1 MNAPNPAVGLFE
13 SLASSAWDWLG
24 AARQLRL
31 NFSEDTISDLTAL
44 EIARRASSQAAVR
57 RVSKYKERFV
67 GFDWL
72 WVIRRSGGGHAI
84 YVVQAKKMR
93 IDQSNTYRYG
103 RVKYPSNPP
112 YQIEALQAF
121 ARHIDAV
128 PLYCFYNNVE
138 GLALARYWHCQRER
152 LPSPPQLGCTLVPI
166 NIAHSV
172 HNGRIRNNF
181 YAIHSRPEA
190 IPWRCLFHRECTT
203 FDLYSVS
210 ERDDKAEGQMQARSR
225 GSAVAEYL
233 TERVP
238 EDSNPIDFDDFVS
251 RFDLE
256 EIIDSYKEGS
266 WRSLMER
273 TVSVRLDD

>member
-1 MNAPNPAVGLFE
+1 MNAPNPAVRLFE

-31 NFSEDTISDLTAL
+31 GFSEDTISDLTAL
-44 EIARRASSQAAVR
+44 EIARQVSSQAAVR
-57 RVSKYKERFV
+57 RVSKYDEKFV

-72 WVIRRSGGGHAI
+72 WIIRRSGGGHAI

-93 IDQSNTYRYG
+93 IDQSRTYRYG

-112 YQIEALQAF
+112 YQIEALEAF

-128 PLYCFYNNVE
+128 PLYCFYNNVG

-152 LPSPPQLGCTLVPI
+152 VPNPPQLGCTLVPI
-166 NIAHSV
+166 NVAHSV

-181 YAIHSRPEA
+181 YSIHSRPEA
-190 IPWRCLFHRECTT
+190 VPWRCLFHRECTT

-210 ERDDKAEGQMQARSR
+210 ERGTEAGGQTQARIR

-233 TERVP
+233 TESVA
-238 EDSNPIDFDDFVS
+238 EDSDPIDFDDFVS

-256 EIIDSYKEGS
+256 EIIDNYKEGS
-266 WRSLMER
+266 LRPLMER
-273 TVSVRLDD
+273 AVSIRLDD

>member
-1 MNAPNPAVGLFE
+1 MNAPDPAVRLFE
-13 SLASSAWDWLG
+13 SLASSAWGWLG

-31 NFSEDTISDLTAL
+31 GFSEDTISDLTAL
-44 EIARRASSQAAVR
+44 KIARRASSEAAVR

-72 WVIRRSGGGHAI
+72 WIIRRSGGGHAI

-93 IDQSNTYRYG
+93 IDQSQTFRYG

-112 YQIEALQAF
+112 YQIEALDAF

-128 PLYCFYNNVE
+128 PLYCFYNHVE
-138 GLALARYWHCQRER
+138 GLALARYWHCQREQR
-152 LPSPPQLGCTLVPI
+152 PCPPQLGCTLVPI
-166 NIAHSV
+166 NVAHSV
-172 HNGRIRNNF
+172 HNGRISNNF
-181 YAIHSRPEA
+181 RSIHSRPEA
-190 IPWRCLFHRECTT
+190 VPWRCLFHRECTT

-210 ERDDKAEGQMQARSR
+210 ERKPEGEGQTQARNR
-225 GSAVAEYL
+225 GDAVAEYL
-233 TERVP
+233 SESAA

-256 EIIDSYKEGS
+256 GIIEGYKEGS

-273 TVSVRLDD
+273 AVFVRSND